1 MLSWVIAGSDL
12 TYKVD
17 FFVGGALVAPDPGS
31 VYLTIRDNAGNGIAP
46 YIHQA
51 QVVTGTQLDLTIPGL
66 VNTPVVSG
74 KLESRFV
81 IVEFLYQG
89 RPYAVRQT
97 YRLTPFITFSAD
109 EATVRKHLGMMPEE
123 LEDFE
128 IDLYQAYYELL
139 TEVTALGTILQA
151 GTISALRANDAIA
164 IQAALLIITSL
175 SARYAQKVAS
185 ADSEFTRATKFD
197 PDKLI
202 ADLEAR
208 LDDLINELTAADPD
222 AVTAPTLF
230 IVTTRTTDP
239 VTGEAP

>member
-17 FFVGGALVAPDPGS
+17 FFAGGALVAPDPGS

-66 VNTPVVSG
+66 VNTPVVPG
-74 KLESRFV
+74 TLETRFV

-97 YRLTPFITFSAD
+97 YRLTPFIPFSAD

-139 TEVTALGTILQA
+139 TRVTALGTILQSGA
-151 GTISALRANDAIA
+151 VSALRANDALA

-175 SARYAQKVAS
+175 VARYAQRTAS
-185 ADSEFTRATKFD
+185 ADSEFSRTSKFD
-197 PDKLI
+197 PEQLV
-202 ADLEAR
+202 ADLQAR
-208 LDDLINELTAADPD
+208 LDDLVNELTAADPT
-222 AVTAPTLF
+222 AVTVPTLF

-239 VTGEAP
+239 VTGETP

>member
-17 FFVGGALVAPDPGS
+17 FFAGGALVTPDPGS
-31 VYLTIRDNAGNGIAP
+31 VYLTIRDNAGLGIAP

-66 VNTPVVSG
+66 VNTPVVPG
-74 KLESRFV
+74 TLETRFV

-97 YRLTPFITFSAD
+97 YRLTPFIPFSAD

-139 TEVTALGTILQA
+139 TRVTALGTILQSGA
-151 GTISALRANDAIA
+151 VSALRANDALA

-175 SARYAQKVAS
+175 VARYAQRTAS

-197 PDKLI
+197 PEQLV
-202 ADLEAR
+202 ADLQAR
-208 LDDLINELTAADPD
+208 LDDLVNELTAADPT
-222 AVTAPTLF
+222 AVTSPALF
-230 IVTTRTTDP
+230 IITTRTTDP
-239 VTGEAP
+239 VTGETP

>member
-17 FFVGGALVAPDPGS
+17 FFVGGSLVEPDPGS

-46 YIHQA
+46 YVHQA
-51 QVVTGTQLDLTIPGL
+51 QVVTGTQLDLNIPGL

-74 KLESRFV
+74 TLEARFV

-97 YRLTPFITFSAD
+97 YRLTPFLLFSAD
-109 EATVRKHLGMMPEE
+109 EATVRKHLGLMPEE

-139 TEVTALGTILQA
+139 TRVPALGTILQA
-151 GTISALRANDAIA
+151 GAVSALRANDALA
-164 IQAALLIITSL
+164 IQAALLIMASL
-175 SARYAQKVAS
+175 SARYAQKVSS
-185 ADSEFTRATKFD
+185 ADSEFSRATKFD
-197 PDKLI
+197 PDRLI
-202 ADLEAR
+202 ADLMAS
-208 LDDLINELTAADPD
+208 LDTLVNDLTAVDPT
-222 AVTAPTLF
+222 AVNTPTLF
-230 IVTTRTTDP
+230 LVTTRTTDP
-239 VTGEAP
+239 VTGAV

>member
-185 ADSEFTRATKFD
+185 ADSEFSRTSKFD

-230 IVTTRTTDP
+230 IVTTRTIDP

>member
-17 FFVGGALVAPDPGS
+17 FFAGGALVTPDPGS
-31 VYLTIRDNAGNGIAP
+31 VYLTIRDNAGLGIAP

-66 VNTPVVSG
+66 VNTPVVPG
-74 KLESRFV
+74 TLETRFV

-97 YRLTPFITFSAD
+97 YRLTPFIPFSAD

-139 TEVTALGTILQA
+139 TRVTALGTILQSGA
-151 GTISALRANDAIA
+151 VSALRANDALA

-175 SARYAQKVAS
+175 VARYAQRTAS

-197 PDKLI
+197 PEQLV
-202 ADLEAR
+202 ADLQAR
-208 LDDLINELTAADPD
+208 LDDLVNELTAADPT
-222 AVTAPTLF
+222 AVTSPVLF

-239 VTGEAP
+239 VTGETP

>member
-17 FFVGGALVAPDPGS
+17 FFAGGALVAPDPGS

-46 YIHQA
+46 YVHQA
-51 QVVTGTQLDLTIPGL
+51 VVVTGTQLDLNIPGL
-66 VNTPVVSG
+66 VNTPVVPS

-97 YRLTPFITFSAD
+97 YRLTPFLTFSAD

-139 TEVTALGTILQA
+139 TLVPSLSTILQS

-164 IQAALLIITSL
+164 IQAALLIMTSL
-175 SARYAQKVAS
+175 VARYAQKTSS
-185 ADSEFTRATKFD
+185 ADSEFIRATKFD
-197 PDKLI
+197 PEQLVE
-202 ADLEAR
+202 DLMAR
-208 LDDLINELTAADPD
+208 LDTLVNDLTAIDPA
-222 AVTAPTLF
+222 AVSTPTLF
-230 IVTTRTTDP
+230 IVTARTTDP
-239 VTGEAP
+239 VTGAA